1 LFLSEKN
8 MLIWRRKFLGL
19 CAASLAAM
27 YAGVA
32 SAAPQPW
39 NEAAFLAAQA
49 AGKPILVDIYADW

>member
-1 LFLSEKN
+1 
-8 MLIWRRKFLGL
+8 MLILRRNFLRF
-19 CAASLAAM
+19 CAASLVAM
-27 YAGVA
+27 YAGLA

>member
-1 LFLSEKN
+1 MFHT
-8 MLIWRRKFLGL
+8 RRTFLGL
-19 CAASLAAM
+19 CAASIVAT
-27 YAGVA
+27 YVGPA